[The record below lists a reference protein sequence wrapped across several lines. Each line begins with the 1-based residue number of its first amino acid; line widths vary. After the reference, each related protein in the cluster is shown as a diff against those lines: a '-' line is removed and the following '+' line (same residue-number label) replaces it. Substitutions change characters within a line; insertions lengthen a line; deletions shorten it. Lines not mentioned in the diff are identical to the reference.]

1 MYIVWHFVSTLTMKT
16 LLAYVV
22 SFTVM
27 AIVAYLPQSVTAGA
41 VTSPWYQCIQ
51 PSFSPPKYVF
61 PVVWTIL
68 YVFLGVTLAQ
78 TLMLP
83 ESSGKYWLLGFYAYN
98 LVQNVSW
105 SYVFFGEHEV
115 KLALFILGEM
125 LLSTGLI
132 LWQTYRLLPAWV
144 GNLLVPYMAWLM
156 FATTLNIDMLFK
168 TC

>member
-1 MYIVWHFVSTLTMKT
+1 L
-16 LLAYVV
+16 
-22 SFTVM
+22 
-27 AIVAYLPQSVTAGA
+27 
-41 VTSPWYQCIQ
+41 
-51 PSFSPPKYVF
+51 
-61 PVVWTIL
+61 VWTVL
-68 YVFLGVTLAQ
+68 YVFLGIALAQ

-132 LWQTYRLLPAWV
+132 LWQTYRLLPLWV

-156 FATTLNIDMLFK
+156 FATVLNIDMLFK
-168 TC
+168 SC

>member
-1 MYIVWHFVSTLTMKT
+1 MNTLF
-16 LLAYVV
+16 AYVV

-27 AIVAYLPQSVTAGA
+27 AIVAYLPQSMTAGA
-41 VTSPWYQCIQ
+41 VASPWYKCIQ

-61 PVVWTIL
+61 PLVWTVL
-68 YVFLGVTLAQ
+68 YVFLGIALAQ

-132 LWQTYRLLPAWV
+132 LWQTYRLLPLWV

-156 FATTLNIDMLFK
+156 FATVLNIDMLFK